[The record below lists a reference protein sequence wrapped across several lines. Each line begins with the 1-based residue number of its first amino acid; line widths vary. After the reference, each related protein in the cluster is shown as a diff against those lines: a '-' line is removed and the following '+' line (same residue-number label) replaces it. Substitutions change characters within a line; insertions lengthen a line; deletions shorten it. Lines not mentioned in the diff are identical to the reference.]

1 MKKIMN
7 TPETFVYDMC
17 HGLAKAHP
25 DLEFVE
31 KFKIVKKKDINDD
44 KVSLISGGGSGHEP
58 AHAGFVGKG
67 MIDCAVCGDV
77 FASPSQVQV
86 YNAIKK
92 CATDK
97 GVLLVIK
104 NYSGDCMNF
113 NNAMADAQEDGINVD
128 AVYVNDDIAVKDSL
142 YTVGR
147 RGVAGTVLVHK
158 CAGAAAEQGKDLAEV
173 KRVANKVIDNVR
185 SFGFAFTSCT
195 VPAAGK
201 PTFDIGDDEMEFG
214 VGIHGEPGRFREKID
229 YSKGTFADDLSKR
242 IVYDLIADLGL
253 KKGEDV
259 VLLINGFGGS
269 PLQELY
275 ILNNSVSK
283 VLEAEGINIHRTI
296 VGNYMTSIDMAGASI
311 TVLRVD
317 DELKALVDYPVS
329 TPALTWGAAMNEQA
343 EAALEAIK
351 AIGKALNI
359 APQVEV
365 KKAKKKVV
373 AEEEDAN
380 AVYEVEGTP
389 AIGETINTA
398 AFIQVVEKMADVIIE
413 NEVPFCEA
421 DKMGDG
427 DFGMSIAKGF
437 KQLKADWATRKKG
450 DVGQFLVSCSE
461 IIKEYCGGASGPIWG
476 SAFKYAGKAVLG
488 KTEVSLTDIAWLF
501 TEANR
506 GVYETGKKSF
516 GKGADIGDK
525 TLVDALKPCA
535 IALTKAAEEG
545 KGLIEGLKLGAIAAH
560 EGAEATKTHVATL
573 GRAGTVGERSI
584 GYPDAGA
591 HGLDVI
597 FNALADY
604 IAAYNKQQA
613 VW

>member
-25 DLEFVE
+25 ELEFVE
-31 KFKIVKKKDINDD
+31 KFKIVKKVEINDD

-67 MIDCAVCGDV
+67 MLDCAVCGDV

-97 GVLLVIK
+97 GVLLIIK

-113 NNAMADAQEDGINVD
+113 NNAMADAQEDGIKVD

-158 CAGAAAEQGKDLAEV
+158 CAGAAAEQGKELEEV
-173 KRVANKVIDNVR
+173 KAVANKVIENVR

-195 VPAAGK
+195 VPAAGH
-201 PTFDIGDDEMEFG
+201 PTFEIGDDEMEFG

-229 YSKGTFADDLSKR
+229 YSKGSFSDDLARR
-242 IVYDLIADLGL
+242 IVTDLEDDLKL
-253 KKGEDV
+253 KKGEEV

-275 ILNNSVSK
+275 ILNNSVNK
-283 VLEAEGINIHRTI
+283 ALEADGVKIHRTI
-296 VGNYMTSIDMAGASI
+296 VGNFMTSIDMAGASI

-317 DELKALVDYPVS
+317 DELKKLVDYPVS
-329 TPALTWGAAMNEQA
+329 TPALTWGAALGAQA
-343 EAALEAIK
+343 EAAVEAMN
-351 AIGKALNI
+351 AIAKALNI
-359 APQVEV
+359 TPGAAAPVA
-365 KKAKKKVV
+365 KKAKKAV

-398 AFIQVVEKMADVIIE
+398 AFVKIVEKMADVIIE

-450 DVGQFLVSCSE
+450 DIGQFLVSCSD

-476 SAFKYAGKAVLG
+476 SAFKYAGKAMLG
-488 KTEVSLTDIAWLF
+488 KKEVNLTDVAFLF

-516 GKGADIGDK
+516 GKGAEIGDK

-535 IALTKAAEEG
+535 MALTKAAEEG
-545 KGLIEGLKLGAIAAH
+545 KKLQEGLDLGAKAAH
-560 EGAEATKTHVATL
+560 DGAEATKTHVATL

-597 FNALADY
+597 FNELAKY
-604 IAAYNKQQA
+604 IKNF
-613 VW
+613 

>member
-7 TPETFVYDMC
+7 TPESFVYDMC
-17 HGLAKAHP
+17 HGLAAAHP
-25 DLEFVE
+25 ELEFVE
-31 KFKIVKKKDINDD
+31 KFKIVKKVDINED

-67 MIDCAVCGDV
+67 MLDAAVCGDV

-97 GVLLVIK
+97 GVLLIIK

-113 NNAMADAQEDGINVD
+113 NNAMSDAQEDGIKVD

-158 CAGAAAEQGKDLAEV
+158 CAGAAAEQGKELEEV

-195 VPAAGK
+195 VPAAGH
-201 PTFDIGDDEMEFG
+201 PTFEIGDDEMEFG

-229 YSKGTFADDLSKR
+229 YSKGTFSDNLSRR
-242 IVYDLIADLGL
+242 IVTDLEEDLGL
-253 KKGEDV
+253 KKGEEV
-259 VLLINGFGGS
+259 VLLINGFGGT

-275 ILNNSVSK
+275 ILNNSVTKALGSDEIK
-283 VLEAEGINIHRTI
+283 IHRTI
-296 VGNYMTSIDMAGASI
+296 VGNFMTSIDMAGASI

-317 DELKALVDYPVS
+317 EELKSLIDYPVS
-329 TPALTWGAAMNEQA
+329 TPALTWGAAMDSQA
-343 EAALEAIK
+343 EAAVEAMN
-351 AIGKALNI
+351 AIRKALGYAP
-359 APQVEV
+359 APQEAP
-365 KKAKKKVV
+365 KKAKKAAK

-380 AVYEVEGTP
+380 AVYEVEGKP
-389 AIGETINTA
+389 EVGEKINTA
-398 AFIQVVEKMADVIIE
+398 AFVQIVEKMADVIIE

-421 DKMGDG
+421 DQMGDG

-437 KQLKADWATRKKG
+437 RQLKADWATRKKG
-450 DVGQFLVSCSE
+450 DIGEFLVSCSE

-476 SAFKYAGKAVLG
+476 SAFKYAGKAMLG
-488 KTEVSLTDIAWLF
+488 KKEVDLKDIAFLF

-516 GKGADIGDK
+516 GKGAEIGDK

-535 IALTKAAEEG
+535 LALTKAAEEG
-545 KGLIEGLKLGAIAAH
+545 KKLQEGLDLGAKAAH
-560 EGAEATKTHVATL
+560 EGAEATKTVVATL

-584 GYPDAGA
+584 GFPDAGA

-597 FNALADY
+597 FNELAKY
-604 IAAYNKQQA
+604 INGMRK
-613 VW
+613 

>member
-7 TPETFVYDMC
+7 TPESFVYDMC
-17 HGLAKAHP
+17 HGLAAAHP
-25 DLEFVE
+25 ELEFVE
-31 KFKIVKKKDINDD
+31 KFKIVKKKDINDE

-67 MIDCAVCGDV
+67 MLDAAVCGDV

-97 GVLLVIK
+97 GVLLIIK

-113 NNAMADAQEDGINVD
+113 NNAMADAQEDGVKVD

-158 CAGAAAEQGKDLAEV
+158 CAGAAAEQGKELEEV
-173 KRVANKVIDNVR
+173 KRIANKVIENVR

-195 VPAAGK
+195 VPAAGH

-229 YSKGTFADDLSKR
+229 YSKGTFSDDLARR
-242 IVYDLIADLGL
+242 IVTDLEEDLGL
-253 KKGEDV
+253 KKGEEI

-275 ILNNSVSK
+275 ILNNSVTK
-283 VLEAEGINIHRTI
+283 ALAADGITIHRTI

-311 TVLRVD
+311 SVLRVD
-317 DELKALVDYPVS
+317 AELKALIDYPVS
-329 TPALTWGAAMNEQA
+329 TPALTWGAAMDEQA

-351 AIGKALNI
+351 AIGKALGY
-359 APQVEV
+359 APQEAQP
-365 KKAKKKVV
+365 KKAKKAAAK
-373 AEEEDAN
+373 EETEDN
-380 AVYEVEGTP
+380 ATYEVVGEP
-389 AIGETINTA
+389 KIGETINTA
-398 AFIQVVEKMADVIIE
+398 AFVKIVEKMADIVIE

-421 DKMGDG
+421 DQMGDG

-437 KQLKADWATRKKG
+437 RQLKADWATRKKG
-450 DVGQFLVSCSE
+450 DIGEFLVSCSE

-476 SAFKYAGKAVLG
+476 SAFKYAGKAMLG
-488 KTEVSLTDIAWLF
+488 KTEVSLKDIAFLF

-535 IALTKAAEEG
+535 IALTKAAEENKKLI
-545 KGLIEGLKLGAIAAH
+545 KGLELGAKAAH
-560 EGAEATKTHVATL
+560 EGAEATKTVVARL

-584 GYPDAGA
+584 GFPDAGA

-597 FNALADY
+597 FNELVAY
-604 IAAYNKQQA
+604 IKAFK
-613 VW
+613 

>member
-17 HGLAKAHP
+17 HGLAAAHP
-25 DLEFVE
+25 ELEFVE
-31 KFKIVKKKDINDD
+31 KYKVVKKKDINDN

-67 MIDCAVCGDV
+67 MLDAAVCGDV

-86 YNAIKK
+86 YNAIKA

-97 GVLLVIK
+97 GVLLIVK

-113 NNAMADAQEDGINVD
+113 NNAMSDAQDDGIKVD

-158 CAGAAAEQGKDLAEV
+158 CAGAAAEQGKSLEEV
-173 KRVANKVIDNVR
+173 KAVANKVIDNVR

-195 VPAAGK
+195 VPAAGH

-229 YSKGTFADDLSKR
+229 YSTGTFCDDLSRR
-242 IVYDLIADLGL
+242 IVTDLEEDLAL
-253 KKGEDV
+253 KSGEEV
-259 VLLINGFGGS
+259 VLLINGFGGT

-275 ILNNSVSK
+275 ILNNSVTK
-283 VLEAEGINIHRTI
+283 ALAKDGVKIHKTI
-296 VGNYMTSIDMAGASI
+296 VGNFMTSIDMAGASI
-311 TVLRVD
+311 SVLRVD
-317 DELKALVDYPVS
+317 SELKALVDYPVN
-329 TPALTWGAAMNEQA
+329 TPALTWGAAMSEQA
-343 EAALEAIK
+343 QAALEAVQ
-351 AIGKALNI
+351 AIGRALGY
-359 APQVEV
+359 AP
-365 KKAKKKVV
+365 V
-373 AEEEDAN
+373 AEEHHAAAKKAAAKETEEV
-380 AVYEVEGTP
+380 AVYEVEGKPEVT
-389 AIGETINTA
+389 ETINTA
-398 AFIQVVEKMADVIIE
+398 AFVQIVDKMADVIIE

-450 DVGQFLVSCSE
+450 DIGQFLVSCSE

-476 SAFKYAGKAVLG
+476 SAFKYAGKSMLG
-488 KTEVSLTDIAWLF
+488 KKEVSLADVALLF

-516 GKGADIGDK
+516 GKGAEIGDK

-535 IALTKAAEEG
+535 MALTKAAEEG
-545 KGLIEGLKLGAIAAH
+545 KSLREGLVLGAKAAH

-597 FNALADY
+597 FNELAAY
-604 IAAYNKQQA
+604 IAKM
-613 VW
+613 

>member
-17 HGLAKAHP
+17 HGIAMAHP

-31 KFKIVKKKDINDD
+31 KFKIVKKKEINDD

-67 MIDCAVCGDV
+67 MLDAAVCGDV

-97 GVLLVIK
+97 GVLLIIK

-113 NNAMADAQEDGINVD
+113 NNAMSDAIDDGIKVD

-158 CAGAAAEQGKDLAEV
+158 CAGAAAEMGKELDEV
-173 KRVANKVIDNVR
+173 KAVANKVIANVR

-195 VPAAGK
+195 VPAAGH

-229 YSKGTFADDLSKR
+229 YSKGTFSDDLATR
-242 IVYDLIADLGL
+242 IVKDLKEDLGL
-253 KKGEDV
+253 KADDEI

-275 ILNNSVSK
+275 ILNYSTTK
-283 VLEAEGINIHRTI
+283 ALEKLGVKIHRTI

-311 TVLRVD
+311 TVLKVD
-317 DELKALVDYPVS
+317 DDLKKYVDYPVT
-329 TPALTWGAAMNEQA
+329 TPALSWGAAMSEQA
-343 EAALEAIK
+343 EAAVEAMN
-351 AIGKALNI
+351 AIAKALGVTNVA
-359 APQVEV
+359 APAA
-365 KKAKKKVV
+365 KKAKKAA
-373 AEEEDAN
+373 AEEADVN

-389 AIGETINTA
+389 AIKETINTA
-398 AFIQVVEKMADVIIE
+398 AFVKIVDKMADVIIE

-450 DVGQFLVSCSE
+450 DIGEFLVSCSE

-476 SAFKYAGKAVLG
+476 SAFKYAGKAMIG
-488 KTEVSLTDIAWLF
+488 KKEINLTDLAFLF

-516 GKGADIGDK
+516 GKGAEIGDK

-535 IALTKAAEEG
+535 MALTKAAEEG
-545 KGLIEGLKLGAIAAH
+545 KKLQEGIDLGAKAAH
-560 EGAEATKTHVATL
+560 DGAEATKTHVATL

-597 FNALADY
+597 FNELAKY
-604 IAAYNKQQA
+604 IKNFKA
-613 VW
+613 

>member
-1 MKKIMN
+1 MN

-17 HGLAKAHP
+17 HGLAAAHP
-25 DLEFVE
+25 ELEFVE
-31 KFKIVKKKDINDD
+31 KYKVVKKKDINDN

-67 MIDCAVCGDV
+67 MLDAAVCGDV

-86 YNAIKK
+86 YNAIKA

-97 GVLLVIK
+97 GVLLIVK

-113 NNAMADAQEDGINVD
+113 NNAMSDAQDDGIKVD

-158 CAGAAAEQGKDLAEV
+158 CAGAAAEQGKSLEEV
-173 KRVANKVIDNVR
+173 KAVANKVIDNVR

-195 VPAAGK
+195 VPATGH

-229 YSKGTFADDLSKR
+229 YSTGTFCDDLSRR
-242 IVYDLIADLGL
+242 IVTDLEEDLAL
-253 KKGEDV
+253 KSGEEV
-259 VLLINGFGGS
+259 VLLINGFGGT

-275 ILNNSVSK
+275 ILNNSVTK
-283 VLEAEGINIHRTI
+283 ALAKDGVKIHKTI
-296 VGNYMTSIDMAGASI
+296 VGNFMTSIDMAGASI
-311 TVLRVD
+311 SVLRVD
-317 DELKALVDYPVS
+317 SELKALVDYPVN
-329 TPALTWGAAMNEQA
+329 TPALTWGAAMSEQA
-343 EAALEAIK
+343 QAALEAVQ
-351 AIGKALNI
+351 AIGRALGY
-359 APQVEV
+359 APVAEEHHA
-365 KKAKKKVV
+365 AKKK
-373 AEEEDAN
+373 AAAKETEEV
-380 AVYEVEGTP
+380 AVYEVEGKPEVT
-389 AIGETINTA
+389 ETINTA
-398 AFIQVVEKMADVIIE
+398 AFVQIVDKMADVIIE

-450 DVGQFLVSCSE
+450 DIGQFLVSCSE

-476 SAFKYAGKAVLG
+476 SAFKYAGKSMLG
-488 KTEVSLTDIAWLF
+488 KKEVSLADVALLF

-516 GKGADIGDK
+516 GKGAEIGDK

-535 IALTKAAEEG
+535 MALTKAAEEG
-545 KGLIEGLKLGAIAAH
+545 KSLREGLALGAKAAH

-597 FNALADY
+597 FNELAAY
-604 IAAYNKQQA
+604 IAKM
-613 VW
+613 

>member
-1 MKKIMN
+1 MN

-17 HGLAKAHP
+17 HGLALAHP
-25 DLEFVE
+25 ELEFVE
-31 KFKIVKKKDINDD
+31 KFKIVKKKDINED

-67 MIDCAVCGDV
+67 MLDCAVCGDV

-86 YNAIKK
+86 YNSIKK

-97 GVLLVIK
+97 GVLLIIK

-113 NNAMADAQEDGINVD
+113 NNAMADAQDDGIKVD

-158 CAGAAAEQGKDLAEV
+158 CAGAAAEQGKELDEV
-173 KRVANKVIDNVR
+173 KAVANKVIENVR

-195 VPAAGK
+195 VPAAGH
-201 PTFDIGDDEMEFG
+201 PTFEIGDDEMEFG

-229 YSKGTFADDLSKR
+229 YSKGTFCDDLSRR
-242 IVYDLIADLGL
+242 IVTDLEQDLNM
-253 KKGEDV
+253 KAGEEV

-275 ILNNSVSK
+275 ILNNSVTK
-283 VLEAEGINIHRTI
+283 ALAADGIKIHRTI
-296 VGNYMTSIDMAGASI
+296 VGNFMTSIDMAGASI
-311 TVLRVD
+311 SILRVD
-317 DELKALVDYPVS
+317 SELKALIDYPVS
-329 TPALTWGAAMNEQA
+329 TPALTWGAAMSEQA

-359 APQVEV
+359 APQAPV
-365 KKAKKKVV
+365 KAAKKKAAAQEE
-373 AEEEDAN
+373 AEEN
-380 AVYEVEGTP
+380 AVYEVEGKP
-389 AIGETINTA
+389 EVGETINTA
-398 AFIQVVEKMADVIIE
+398 AFVQIVEKMADVIIE

-421 DKMGDG
+421 DQMGDG

-450 DVGQFLVSCSE
+450 DIGQFLISCSE

-476 SAFKYAGKAVLG
+476 SAFKYAGKAMVG
-488 KTEVSLTDIAWLF
+488 KTVVDLKDIALLF

-535 IALTKAAEEG
+535 IALTKAAEDG
-545 KGLIEGLKLGAIAAH
+545 KKLQEGLNLGAKAAH

-584 GYPDAGA
+584 GFPDAGA

-597 FNALADY
+597 FNELAAY
-604 IAAYNKQQA
+604 IAKM
-613 VW
+613 

>member
-1 MKKIMN
+1 MN

-17 HGLAKAHP
+17 HGLAAAHP
-25 DLEFVE
+25 ELEFVE
-31 KFKIVKKKDINDD
+31 KYKVVKKKDINDN

-67 MIDCAVCGDV
+67 MLDAAVCGDV

-86 YNAIKK
+86 YNAIKA

-97 GVLLVIK
+97 GVLLIVK

-113 NNAMADAQEDGINVD
+113 NNAMSDAQDDGIKVD

-158 CAGAAAEQGKDLAEV
+158 CAGAAAEQGKSLEEV
-173 KRVANKVIDNVR
+173 KAVANKVIDNVR

-195 VPAAGK
+195 VPAAGH

-229 YSKGTFADDLSKR
+229 YSTGTFCDDLSRR
-242 IVYDLIADLGL
+242 IVTDLEEDLAL
-253 KKGEDV
+253 KSGEEV
-259 VLLINGFGGS
+259 VLLINGFGGT

-275 ILNNSVSK
+275 ILNNSVTK
-283 VLEAEGINIHRTI
+283 ALAKDGVKIHKTI
-296 VGNYMTSIDMAGASI
+296 VGNFMTSIDMAGASI
-311 TVLRVD
+311 SVLRVD
-317 DELKALVDYPVS
+317 SELKALVDYPVN
-329 TPALTWGAAMNEQA
+329 TPALTWGAAMSEQA
-343 EAALEAIK
+343 QAALEAVQ
-351 AIGKALNI
+351 AIGRALGY
-359 APQVEV
+359 AP
-365 KKAKKKVV
+365 V
-373 AEEEDAN
+373 AEEHHAAAKKAAAKETEEV
-380 AVYEVEGTP
+380 AVYEVEGKPEVT
-389 AIGETINTA
+389 ETINTA
-398 AFIQVVEKMADVIIE
+398 AFVQIVDKMADVIIA

-450 DVGQFLVSCSE
+450 DIGQFLVSCSE

-476 SAFKYAGKAVLG
+476 SAFKYAGKSMLG
-488 KTEVSLTDIAWLF
+488 KKEVSLADVALLF

-516 GKGADIGDK
+516 GKGAEIGDK

-535 IALTKAAEEG
+535 MALTKAAEEG
-545 KGLIEGLKLGAIAAH
+545 KSLREGLALGAKAAH

-597 FNALADY
+597 FNELAAY
-604 IAAYNKQQA
+604 IAKM
-613 VW
+613 

>member
-25 DLEFVE
+25 ELEFVE
-31 KFKIVKKKDINDD
+31 KFKIVKKVEINDE

-67 MIDCAVCGDV
+67 MLDCAVCGDV

-97 GVLLVIK
+97 GVLLIIK

-113 NNAMADAQEDGINVD
+113 NNAMADAQDDGIKVD

-158 CAGAAAEQGKDLAEV
+158 CAGAAAEQGKELEEV
-173 KRVANKVIDNVR
+173 KAVANKVIENVR

-195 VPAAGK
+195 VPAAGH
-201 PTFDIGDDEMEFG
+201 PTFEIGDDEMEFG

-229 YSKGTFADDLSKR
+229 YSKGSFSDDLARR
-242 IVYDLIADLGL
+242 ILTDLEEDLKL
-253 KKGEDV
+253 KKDEEV

-275 ILNNSVSK
+275 ILNNSVNK
-283 VLEAEGINIHRTI
+283 ALEADGIKIHRTI
-296 VGNYMTSIDMAGASI
+296 VGNFMTSIDMAGASI

-317 DELKALVDYPVS
+317 EELKKLVDYPVN
-329 TPALTWGAAMNEQA
+329 TPALTWGGAMNEQA
-343 EAALEAIK
+343 AAAVEAMQAI
-351 AIGKALNI
+351 AKALNI
-359 APQVEV
+359 TPTAAAPA
-365 KKAKKKVV
+365 KKAAKKAV
-373 AEEEDAN
+373 EEEDAN

-398 AFIQVVEKMADVIIE
+398 AFVKIVEKMADVIIE

-450 DVGQFLVSCSE
+450 DIGQFLVSCSE

-476 SAFKYAGKAVLG
+476 SAFKYAGKAMLG
-488 KTEVSLTDIAWLF
+488 KKEVNLTDVAFLF

-545 KGLIEGLKLGAIAAH
+545 KKLQEGLDLGAKAAH
-560 EGAEATKTHVATL
+560 EGAEATKSHVATL

-597 FNALADY
+597 FNELAKY
-604 IAAYNKQQA
+604 IKNFK
-613 VW
+613 

>member
-17 HGLAKAHP
+17 HGLAAAHP
-25 DLEFVE
+25 ELEFVE
-31 KFKIVKKKDINDD
+31 KYKVVKKKDINDN

-67 MIDCAVCGDV
+67 MLDAAVCGDV

-86 YNAIKK
+86 YNAIKA

-97 GVLLVIK
+97 GVLLIVK

-113 NNAMADAQEDGINVD
+113 NNAMSDAQDDGIKVD

-158 CAGAAAEQGKDLAEV
+158 CAGAAAEQGKSLEEV
-173 KRVANKVIDNVR
+173 KAVANKVIDNVR

-195 VPAAGK
+195 VPAAGH

-229 YSKGTFADDLSKR
+229 YSTGTFCDDLSRR
-242 IVYDLIADLGL
+242 IVTDLEEDLAL
-253 KKGEDV
+253 KSGEEV
-259 VLLINGFGGS
+259 VLLINGFGGT

-275 ILNNSVSK
+275 ILNNSVTK
-283 VLEAEGINIHRTI
+283 ALAKDGVKIHKTI
-296 VGNYMTSIDMAGASI
+296 VGNFMTSIDMAGASI
-311 TVLRVD
+311 SVLRVD
-317 DELKALVDYPVS
+317 SELKALVDYPVN
-329 TPALTWGAAMNEQA
+329 TPALTWGAAMSEQA
-343 EAALEAIK
+343 QAALEAVQ
-351 AIGKALNI
+351 AIGRALGY
-359 APQVEV
+359 APVVEEHHA
-365 KKAKKKVV
+365 AKKK
-373 AEEEDAN
+373 AAAKETEEV
-380 AVYEVEGTP
+380 AVYEVEGKPEVT
-389 AIGETINTA
+389 ETINTA
-398 AFIQVVEKMADVIIE
+398 AFVQIVDKMADVIIE

-450 DVGQFLVSCSE
+450 DIGQFLVSCSE

-476 SAFKYAGKAVLG
+476 SAFKYAGKSMLG
-488 KTEVSLTDIAWLF
+488 KKEVSLADVALLF

-516 GKGADIGDK
+516 GKGAEIGDK

-535 IALTKAAEEG
+535 MALTKAAEEG
-545 KGLIEGLKLGAIAAH
+545 KSLREGLALGAKAAH

-597 FNALADY
+597 FNELAAY
-604 IAAYNKQQA
+604 IAKM
-613 VW
+613 

>member
-17 HGLAKAHP
+17 HGLALAHP
-25 DLEFVE
+25 ELEFVE
-31 KFKIVKKKDINDD
+31 KCKIVKKKDINDD

-67 MIDCAVCGDV
+67 MLDCAVCGDV

-86 YNAIKK
+86 YNSIKQ

-97 GVLLVIK
+97 GVLLIIK

-113 NNAMADAQEDGINVD
+113 NNAMADAQDDGIKVD

-158 CAGAAAEQGKDLAEV
+158 CAGAAAEQGKELDEV
-173 KRVANKVIDNVR
+173 KAVANKVIENVR

-195 VPAAGK
+195 VPAAGH
-201 PTFDIGDDEMEFG
+201 PTFEIGDDEMEFG

-229 YSKGTFADDLSKR
+229 YSKGTFCDDLSRR
-242 IVYDLIADLGL
+242 IVTDLEEDL
-253 KKGEDV
+253 KMKAGEEV

-275 ILNNSVSK
+275 ILNNSVTK
-283 VLEAEGINIHRTI
+283 ALAADGIKIHRTI
-296 VGNYMTSIDMAGASI
+296 VGNFMTSIDMAGASI
-311 TVLRVD
+311 SILRVD
-317 DELKALVDYPVS
+317 SELKALIDYPVS
-329 TPALTWGAAMNEQA
+329 TPALTWGAAMSEQA

-359 APQVEV
+359 APQEPAKV
-365 KKAKKKVV
+365 AKKKAAVQ
-373 AEEEDAN
+373 AEEDEN
-380 AVYEVEGTP
+380 AVYEVEGKP
-389 AIGETINTA
+389 EVGETINTA
-398 AFIQVVEKMADVIIE
+398 AFVQIVEKMADVIIE

-421 DKMGDG
+421 DQMGDG

-450 DVGQFLVSCSE
+450 DIGQFLVSCSE

-476 SAFKYAGKAVLG
+476 SAFKYAGKAMLG
-488 KTEVSLTDIAWLF
+488 KTAIDLKDIAFLF

-535 IALTKAAEEG
+535 IALTKAAEDG
-545 KGLIEGLKLGAIAAH
+545 KKLQEGLDLGAKAAH

-584 GYPDAGA
+584 GFPDAGA

-597 FNALADY
+597 FNELAAY
-604 IAAYNKQQA
+604 IAKM
-613 VW
+613 

>member
-17 HGLAKAHP
+17 HGLAAAHP
-25 DLEFVE
+25 ELEFVE
-31 KFKIVKKKDINDD
+31 KYKVVKKKDINDN

-67 MIDCAVCGDV
+67 MLDAAVCGDV

-86 YNAIKK
+86 YNAIKA

-97 GVLLVIK
+97 GVLLIVK

-113 NNAMADAQEDGINVD
+113 NNAMSDAQDDGIKVD

-158 CAGAAAEQGKDLAEV
+158 CAGAAAEQGKSLEEV
-173 KRVANKVIDNVR
+173 KAVANKVIDNVR

-195 VPAAGK
+195 VPAAGH

-229 YSKGTFADDLSKR
+229 YSTGTFCDDLSRR
-242 IVYDLIADLGL
+242 IVTDLEEDLAL
-253 KKGEDV
+253 KSGEEV
-259 VLLINGFGGS
+259 VLLINGFGGT

-275 ILNNSVSK
+275 ILNNSVTK
-283 VLEAEGINIHRTI
+283 ALAKDGVKIHKTI
-296 VGNYMTSIDMAGASI
+296 VGNFMTSIDMAGASI
-311 TVLRVD
+311 SVLRVD
-317 DELKALVDYPVS
+317 SELKALVDYPVN
-329 TPALTWGAAMNEQA
+329 TPALTWGAAMSEQA
-343 EAALEAIK
+343 QAALEAVQ
-351 AIGKALNI
+351 AIGRALGY
-359 APQVEV
+359 AP
-365 KKAKKKVV
+365 V
-373 AEEEDAN
+373 AEEHHATKKKAAAKETEEV
-380 AVYEVEGTP
+380 AVYEVEGKPEVT
-389 AIGETINTA
+389 ETINTA
-398 AFIQVVEKMADVIIE
+398 AFVQIVDKMADVIIE

-450 DVGQFLVSCSE
+450 DIGQFLVSCSE

-476 SAFKYAGKAVLG
+476 SAFKYAGKSMLG
-488 KTEVSLTDIAWLF
+488 KKEVSLADVALLF

-516 GKGADIGDK
+516 GKGAEIGDK

-535 IALTKAAEEG
+535 MALTKAAEEG
-545 KGLIEGLKLGAIAAH
+545 KSLREGLALGAKAAH

-597 FNALADY
+597 FNELAAY
-604 IAAYNKQQA
+604 IAKM
-613 VW
+613 

>member
-1 MKKIMN
+1 MN

-17 HGLAKAHP
+17 HGLAAAHP
-25 DLEFVE
+25 ELEFVE
-31 KFKIVKKKDINDD
+31 KFKIVKKKDIDEN

-67 MIDCAVCGDV
+67 MLDAAVCGDV

-86 YNAIKK
+86 YNSIKK

-97 GVLLVIK
+97 GVLLIIK

-113 NNAMADAQEDGINVD
+113 NNAMADAQDDGIKVD

-158 CAGAAAEQGKDLAEV
+158 CAGAAAQQGKELEEV
-173 KRVANKVIDNVR
+173 KAVANKVIDNVR

-195 VPAAGK
+195 VPAAGH
-201 PTFDIGDDEMEFG
+201 PTFEIGDDEMEFG

-229 YSKGTFADDLSKR
+229 YSTGTFCDDLSRR
-242 IVYDLIADLGL
+242 ILTDLEEDLKL

-259 VLLINGFGGS
+259 VLLINGFGGT

-275 ILNNSVSK
+275 ILNNSVTKALNSD
-283 VLEAEGINIHRTI
+283 GINIHRTI
-296 VGNYMTSIDMAGASI
+296 VGNFMTSIDMAGASI
-311 TVLRVD
+311 SVLRVD
-317 DELKALVDYPVS
+317 SELKALIDYPVS
-329 TPALTWGAAMNEQA
+329 TPALTWGAAMSEQA
-343 EAALEAIK
+343 EAALEAVK
-351 AIGKALNI
+351 AIGKALGY
-359 APQVEV
+359 APAQTEE
-365 KKAKKKVV
+365 KKASKKAV
-373 AEEEDAN
+373 AQADDDEN

-389 AIGETINTA
+389 VVGETINTA
-398 AFIQVVEKMADVIIE
+398 AFVQIVDKMADVIIE

-450 DVGQFLVSCSE
+450 DIGQFLVSCSE
-461 IIKEYCGGASGPIWG
+461 VIKEYCGGASGPIWG
-476 SAFKYAGKAVLG
+476 SAFKYAGKAMLG
-488 KTEVSLTDIAWLF
+488 KKEIGLKDVALLF

-516 GKGADIGDK
+516 GKGAEIGDK

-535 IALTKAAEEG
+535 MALTKAAEEG
-545 KGLIEGLKLGAIAAH
+545 KKLQEGLDLGAKAAH

-597 FNALADY
+597 FNELAAY
-604 IAAYNKQQA
+604 IAKM
-613 VW
+613 

>member
-17 HGLAKAHP
+17 HGLAAAHP
-25 DLEFVE
+25 ELEFVE
-31 KFKIVKKKDINDD
+31 KYKVVKKKDINDN

-67 MIDCAVCGDV
+67 MLDAAVCGDV

-86 YNAIKK
+86 YNAIKA

-97 GVLLVIK
+97 GVLLIVK

-113 NNAMADAQEDGINVD
+113 NNAMSDAQDDGIKVD

-158 CAGAAAEQGKDLAEV
+158 CAGAAAEQGKSLEEV
-173 KRVANKVIDNVR
+173 KAVANKVIGNVR

-195 VPAAGK
+195 VPAAGH

-229 YSKGTFADDLSKR
+229 YSTGTFCDDLSRR
-242 IVYDLIADLGL
+242 IVTDLEEDLAL
-253 KKGEDV
+253 KSGEEV
-259 VLLINGFGGS
+259 VLLINGFGGT

-275 ILNNSVSK
+275 ILNNSVTK
-283 VLEAEGINIHRTI
+283 ALAKDGVKIHKTI
-296 VGNYMTSIDMAGASI
+296 VGNFMTSIDMAGASI
-311 TVLRVD
+311 SVLRVD
-317 DELKALVDYPVS
+317 SELKALVDYPVN
-329 TPALTWGAAMNEQA
+329 TPALTWGAAMSEQA
-343 EAALEAIK
+343 QAALEAVQ
-351 AIGKALNI
+351 AIGRALGY
-359 APQVEV
+359 APVAEEHHA
-365 KKAKKKVV
+365 AKKK
-373 AEEEDAN
+373 AAAKETEEV
-380 AVYEVEGTP
+380 AVYEVEGKPEVT
-389 AIGETINTA
+389 ETINTA
-398 AFIQVVEKMADVIIE
+398 AFVQIVDKMADVIIE

-450 DVGQFLVSCSE
+450 DIGQFLVSCSE

-476 SAFKYAGKAVLG
+476 SAFKYAGKSMLG
-488 KTEVSLTDIAWLF
+488 KKEVSLADVALLF

-516 GKGADIGDK
+516 GKGAEIGDK

-535 IALTKAAEEG
+535 MALTKAAEEG
-545 KGLIEGLKLGAIAAH
+545 KSLREGLALGAKAAH

-597 FNALADY
+597 FNELAVY
-604 IAAYNKQQA
+604 IAKM
-613 VW
+613 

>member
-17 HGLAKAHP
+17 HGLAAAHP

-31 KFKIVKKKDINDD
+31 KFKIVKKVEINED

-67 MIDCAVCGDV
+67 MLDAAVCGDV

-86 YNAIKK
+86 YNSIKK

-97 GVLLVIK
+97 GVLLIIK

-113 NNAMADAQEDGINVD
+113 NNAMADAQDDGIKVD

-158 CAGAAAEQGKDLAEV
+158 CAGAAAEQGKELEEV
-173 KRVANKVIDNVR
+173 KAVANKVIANVR

-195 VPAAGK
+195 VPAAGH
-201 PTFDIGDDEMEFG
+201 PTFEIGDDEMEFG

-229 YSKGTFADDLSKR
+229 YSKGTFADDLSRR
-242 IVYDLIADLGL
+242 IVTDLEGDLGL
-253 KKGEDV
+253 KKGEEV
-259 VLLINGFGGS
+259 VLLINGFGGT

-275 ILNNSVSK
+275 ILNNSVTK
-283 VLEAEGINIHRTI
+283 ALNADEIKIHRTI
-296 VGNYMTSIDMAGASI
+296 VGNFMTSIDMAGASI

-317 DELKALVDYPVS
+317 AELKALIDYPVN
-329 TPALTWGAAMNEQA
+329 TPALTWGAAMDSQA
-343 EAALEAIK
+343 EAAVEAMK
-351 AIGKALNI
+351 AIQKALGVVPATE
-359 APQVEV
+359 AP
-365 KKAKKKVV
+365 KAKAKKAAQ

-380 AVYEVEGTP
+380 AVYDVVGDPKVTEIINLP
-389 AIGETINTA
+389 AFVKI
-398 AFIQVVEKMADVIIE
+398 VEKMADVIIE

-421 DKMGDG
+421 DQMGDG

-450 DVGQFLVSCSE
+450 DIGQFLVSCSE

-476 SAFKYAGKAVLG
+476 SAFKYAGKAMLG
-488 KTEVSLTDIAWLF
+488 KSEVDLKDVAFLF
-501 TEANR
+501 MEANR

-535 IALTKAAEEG
+535 LALTKAAEDG
-545 KGLIEGLKLGAIAAH
+545 KKLQEGLDLGAKAAH
-560 EGAEATKTHVATL
+560 EGAEATKTVVARL

-584 GYPDAGA
+584 GFPDAGA

-597 FNALADY
+597 FNEL
-604 IAAYNKQQA
+604 AAYIKTL
-613 VW
+613 

>member
-1 MKKIMN
+1 MN

-17 HGLAKAHP
+17 HGLAAAHP
-25 DLEFVE
+25 ELEFVE
-31 KFKIVKKKDINDD
+31 KYKVVKKKDINDN

-67 MIDCAVCGDV
+67 MLDAAVCGDV

-86 YNAIKK
+86 YNAIKA

-97 GVLLVIK
+97 GVLLIVK

-113 NNAMADAQEDGINVD
+113 NNAMSDAQDDGIKVD

-158 CAGAAAEQGKDLAEV
+158 CAGAAAEQGKSLEEV
-173 KRVANKVIDNVR
+173 KAVANKVIDNVR

-195 VPAAGK
+195 VPAAGH

-229 YSKGTFADDLSKR
+229 YSTGTFCDDLSRR
-242 IVYDLIADLGL
+242 IVTDLEEDLAL
-253 KKGEDV
+253 KSGEEV
-259 VLLINGFGGS
+259 VLLINGFGGT

-275 ILNNSVSK
+275 ILNNSVTK
-283 VLEAEGINIHRTI
+283 ALAKDGVKIHKTI
-296 VGNYMTSIDMAGASI
+296 VGNFMTSIDMAGASI
-311 TVLRVD
+311 SVLRVD
-317 DELKALVDYPVS
+317 SELKALVDYPVN
-329 TPALTWGAAMNEQA
+329 TPALTWGAAMSEQA
-343 EAALEAIK
+343 QAALEAVQ
-351 AIGKALNI
+351 AIGRALGY
-359 APQVEV
+359 AP
-365 KKAKKKVV
+365 V
-373 AEEEDAN
+373 AEEHHATAKKAAAKETEEV
-380 AVYEVEGTP
+380 AVYEVEGKPEVT
-389 AIGETINTA
+389 ETINTA
-398 AFIQVVEKMADVIIE
+398 AFVQIVDKMADVIIE

-450 DVGQFLVSCSE
+450 DIGQFLVSCSE

-476 SAFKYAGKAVLG
+476 SAFKYAGKSMLG
-488 KTEVSLTDIAWLF
+488 KKEVSLADVALLF

-516 GKGADIGDK
+516 GKGAEIGDK

-535 IALTKAAEEG
+535 MALTKAAEEG
-545 KGLIEGLKLGAIAAH
+545 KSLREGLALGAKAAH

-597 FNALADY
+597 FNELAAY
-604 IAAYNKQQA
+604 IAKM
-613 VW
+613 

>member
-17 HGLAKAHP
+17 HGLALAHP
-25 DLEFVE
+25 ELEFVE
-31 KFKIVKKKDINDD
+31 KFKIVKKKDIDEN

-113 NNAMADAQEDGINVD
+113 NNAMADAQDDGIKVD

-158 CAGAAAEQGKDLAEV
+158 CAGAAAEQGKELDEV

-195 VPAAGK
+195 VPAAGH
-201 PTFDIGDDEMEFG
+201 PTFEIGDDEMEFG
-214 VGIHGEPGRFREKID
+214 VGIHGEPGRYREKID
-229 YSKGTFADDLSKR
+229 YSKGTFADDLARR
-242 IVYDLIADLGL
+242 ILTDLEEDLGL
-253 KKGEDV
+253 KAGEDV
-259 VLLINGFGGS
+259 VLLINGFGGT

-275 ILNNSVSK
+275 LLNNSVTK
-283 VLEAEGINIHRTI
+283 AITADGINVHRTI
-296 VGNYMTSIDMAGASI
+296 VGNFMTSIDMAGASI
-311 TVLRVD
+311 SVLRVD
-317 DELKALVDYPVS
+317 SELKALVDYPVS
-329 TPALTWGAAMNEQA
+329 TPALTWGAAMSEQA

-351 AIGKALNI
+351 AIGKALGYTP
-359 APQVEV
+359 AEPA
-365 KKAKKKVV
+365 KKASKKAV
-373 AEEEDAN
+373 AEAEDDN
-380 AVYEVEGTP
+380 ATYEVEGTP
-389 AIGETINTA
+389 VVTETINTA
-398 AFIQVVEKMADVIIE
+398 AFVQIVDKMADVIIE

-421 DKMGDG
+421 DQMGDG

-450 DVGQFLVSCSE
+450 DVGEFLVSCSE

-476 SAFKYAGKAVLG
+476 SAFKYAGKAMLG
-488 KTEVSLTDIAWLF
+488 KKEINLTDLAFLF
-501 TEANR
+501 MEANR

-535 IALTKAAEEG
+535 LALTKAAEEG
-545 KGLIEGLKLGAIAAH
+545 KALREGIDLGAKAAH

-584 GYPDAGA
+584 GFPDAGA

-597 FNALADY
+597 FNEL
-604 IAAYNKQQA
+604 AAYIKTL
-613 VW
+613 

>member
-17 HGLAKAHP
+17 HGLALAHP
-25 DLEFVE
+25 ELEFVE
-31 KFKIVKKKDINDD
+31 KFKIVKKKDIDD
-44 KVSLISGGGSGHEP
+44 NKVSLISGGGSGHEP

-113 NNAMADAQEDGINVD
+113 NNAMADAQDDGIKVD

-158 CAGAAAEQGKDLAEV
+158 CAGAAAEQGKELDEV

-195 VPAAGK
+195 VPAAGH
-201 PTFDIGDDEMEFG
+201 PTFEIGDDEMEFG
-214 VGIHGEPGRFREKID
+214 VGIHGEPGRYREKID
-229 YSKGTFADDLSKR
+229 YSTGTFADDLARR
-242 IVYDLIADLGL
+242 ILTDLEEDLGL
-253 KKGEDV
+253 KAGEDV
-259 VLLINGFGGS
+259 VLLINGFGGT

-275 ILNNSVSK
+275 LLNNSVTK
-283 VLEAEGINIHRTI
+283 AITADGINVHRTI
-296 VGNYMTSIDMAGASI
+296 VGNFMTSIDMAGASI
-311 TVLRVD
+311 SVLRVD
-317 DELKALVDYPVS
+317 SELKALVDYPVS
-329 TPALTWGAAMNEQA
+329 TPALTWGAAMSEQA

-351 AIGKALNI
+351 AIGKALGYTP
-359 APQVEV
+359 AEPA
-365 KKAKKKVV
+365 KKASKKAV
-373 AEEEDAN
+373 AEAEDDN
-380 AVYEVEGTP
+380 ATYEVEGTP
-389 AIGETINTA
+389 VVTETINTA
-398 AFIQVVEKMADVIIE
+398 AFVQIVDKMADVIIE

-421 DKMGDG
+421 DQMGDG

-450 DVGQFLVSCSE
+450 DVGEFLVSCSE

-476 SAFKYAGKAVLG
+476 SAFKYAGKAMLG
-488 KTEVSLTDIAWLF
+488 KKEINLTDLAFLF
-501 TEANR
+501 MEANR

-535 IALTKAAEEG
+535 LALTKAAEEG
-545 KGLIEGLKLGAIAAH
+545 KALREGIDLGAKAAH

-584 GYPDAGA
+584 GFPDAGA

-597 FNALADY
+597 FNEL
-604 IAAYNKQQA
+604 AAYIKTL
-613 VW
+613 

>member
-31 KFKIVKKKDINDD
+31 KFKIVKKVEINDE

-67 MIDCAVCGDV
+67 MLDCAVCGDV

-86 YNAIKK
+86 YNSIKQ
-92 CATDK
+92 CATEK
-97 GVLLVIK
+97 GVLLIIK

-113 NNAMADAQEDGINVD
+113 NNAMSDAQEDGIKVD

-158 CAGAAAEQGKDLAEV
+158 CAGAAAEQGKELEEV
-173 KRVANKVIDNVR
+173 KRVANKVIENVR

-195 VPAAGK
+195 VPAAGH
-201 PTFDIGDDEMEFG
+201 PTFEIGDDEMEFG
-214 VGIHGEPGRFREKID
+214 VGIHGEPGRYREKID
-229 YSKGTFADDLSKR
+229 YSKGNFADNLSER
-242 IVYDLIADLGL
+242 IVKDLEEDLAL

-283 VLEAEGINIHRTI
+283 VLEADGINVHRTI
-296 VGNYMTSIDMAGASI
+296 IGNYMTSIDMAGASI

-317 DELKALVDYPVS
+317 DELKALVDYPVA
-329 TPALTWGAAMNEQA
+329 TPALTWGAAMGEQA

-351 AIGKALNI
+351 AIGKALGYT
-359 APQVEV
+359 PQEATA
-365 KKAKKKVV
+365 KKAKKKT
-373 AEEEDAN
+373 ATAQEDDAN
-380 AVYEVEGTP
+380 AVYEVVGE
-389 AIGETINTA
+389 AKVGETINTA
-398 AFIQVVEKMADVIIE
+398 AFVQIVEKMADVIIE

-421 DKMGDG
+421 DQMGDG

-450 DVGQFLVSCSE
+450 DIGQFLVSCSE

-476 SAFKYAGKAVLG
+476 SAFKYAGKAMLG
-488 KTEVSLTDIAWLF
+488 KTEVNLADIALLF
-501 TEANR
+501 MEANR

-535 IALTKAAEEG
+535 LALTKAAEEG
-545 KGLIEGLKLGAIAAH
+545 KKLQEGLDLGAKAAH

-584 GYPDAGA
+584 GFPDAGA

-597 FNALADY
+597 FNELAAY
-604 IAAYNKQQA
+604 IAKM
-613 VW
+613 

>member
-17 HGLAKAHP
+17 HGLAAAHP
-25 DLEFVE
+25 ELEFVE
-31 KFKIVKKKDINDD
+31 KYKVVKKKDINDN

-67 MIDCAVCGDV
+67 MLDAAVCGDV

-86 YNAIKK
+86 YNAIKA

-97 GVLLVIK
+97 GVLLIVK

-113 NNAMADAQEDGINVD
+113 NNAMSDAQEDGIKVD

-158 CAGAAAEQGKDLAEV
+158 CAGAAAEQGKSLEEV
-173 KRVANKVIDNVR
+173 KAVANKVIDNVR

-195 VPAAGK
+195 VPAAGH

-229 YSKGTFADDLSKR
+229 YSTGTFCDDLSRR
-242 IVYDLIADLGL
+242 IVTDLEEDLAL
-253 KKGEDV
+253 KSGEEV
-259 VLLINGFGGS
+259 VLLINGFGGT

-275 ILNNSVSK
+275 ILNNSVTK
-283 VLEAEGINIHRTI
+283 ALAKDGVKIHKTI
-296 VGNYMTSIDMAGASI
+296 VGNFMTSIDMAGASI
-311 TVLRVD
+311 SVLRVD
-317 DELKALVDYPVS
+317 SELKALVDYPVN
-329 TPALTWGAAMNEQA
+329 TPALTWGAAMSEQA
-343 EAALEAIK
+343 QAALEAVQ
-351 AIGKALNI
+351 AIGRALGY
-359 APQVEV
+359 APVAEEHHA
-365 KKAKKKVV
+365 AKKK
-373 AEEEDAN
+373 AAAKETEEV
-380 AVYEVEGTP
+380 AVYEVEGKPEVT
-389 AIGETINTA
+389 ETINTA
-398 AFIQVVEKMADVIIE
+398 AFVQIVDKMADVIIE

-450 DVGQFLVSCSE
+450 DIGQFLVSCSE

-476 SAFKYAGKAVLG
+476 SAFKYAGKSMLG
-488 KTEVSLTDIAWLF
+488 KKEVSLADVALLF

-516 GKGADIGDK
+516 GKGAEIGDK

-535 IALTKAAEEG
+535 MALTKAAEEG
-545 KGLIEGLKLGAIAAH
+545 KSLREGLALGAKAAH

-597 FNALADY
+597 FNELAAY
-604 IAAYNKQQA
+604 IAKM
-613 VW
+613 

>member
-7 TPETFVYDMC
+7 TPESFVYDMC
-17 HGLAKAHP
+17 HGLAAAHP
-25 DLEFVE
+25 ELEFVE
-31 KFKIVKKKDINDD
+31 KFKIVKKVDINED

-67 MIDCAVCGDV
+67 MLDAAVCGDV

-97 GVLLVIK
+97 GVLLIIK

-113 NNAMADAQEDGINVD
+113 NNAMSDAQEDGIKVD

-158 CAGAAAEQGKDLAEV
+158 CAGAAAEQGKELEEV

-195 VPAAGK
+195 VPAAGH
-201 PTFDIGDDEMEFG
+201 PTFEIGDDEMEFG

-229 YSKGTFADDLSKR
+229 YSKGTFSDDLSRR
-242 IVYDLIADLGL
+242 IVTDLEEDLKL
-253 KKGEDV
+253 KKGEEV
-259 VLLINGFGGS
+259 VLLINGFGGT

-275 ILNNSVSK
+275 ILNNSVTK
-283 VLEAEGINIHRTI
+283 ALGADGIKIHRTI
-296 VGNYMTSIDMAGASI
+296 VGNFMTSIDMAGASI

-317 DELKALVDYPVS
+317 DELKSLIDYPVA
-329 TPALTWGAAMNEQA
+329 TPALTWGAAMDANA
-343 EAALEAIK
+343 EAAVEAMN
-351 AIGKALNI
+351 AIRKALGYVQ
-359 APQVEV
+359 APEAAP
-365 KKAKKKVV
+365 KKAKKAAA
-373 AEEEDAN
+373 AEENDAN
-380 AVYEVEGTP
+380 AVYEVEGKP
-389 AIGETINTA
+389 EVGEKINTA
-398 AFIQVVEKMADVIIE
+398 AFVQIVEKMADVIIE

-421 DKMGDG
+421 DQMGDG

-437 KQLKADWATRKKG
+437 RQLKADWKTRKKG
-450 DVGQFLVSCSE
+450 DIGEFLVSCSE

-476 SAFKYAGKAVLG
+476 SAFKYAGKAMLG
-488 KTEVSLTDIAWLF
+488 KKEVDLKDVAFLF
-501 TEANR
+501 MEANR

-516 GKGADIGDK
+516 GKGAEIGDK

-535 IALTKAAEEG
+535 LALTKAAEEG
-545 KGLIEGLKLGAIAAH
+545 KKLQEGLDLGAKAAH
-560 EGAEATKTHVATL
+560 EGAEATKTVVATL

-584 GYPDAGA
+584 GFPDAGA

-597 FNALADY
+597 FNELAKY
-604 IAAYNKQQA
+604 IKAMR
-613 VW
+613 

>member
-17 HGLAKAHP
+17 HGLALAHP
-25 DLEFVE
+25 ELEFVE
-31 KFKIVKKKDINDD
+31 KFKIVKKKDIDEN

-113 NNAMADAQEDGINVD
+113 NNAMADAQDDGIKVD

-158 CAGAAAEQGKDLAEV
+158 CAGAAAEQGKELDEV

-195 VPAAGK
+195 VPAAGH
-201 PTFDIGDDEMEFG
+201 PTFEIGDDEMEFG
-214 VGIHGEPGRFREKID
+214 VGIHGEPGRYREKID
-229 YSKGTFADDLSKR
+229 YSTGTFADDLARR
-242 IVYDLIADLGL
+242 ILTDLEEDLGL
-253 KKGEDV
+253 KAGEDV
-259 VLLINGFGGS
+259 VLLINGFGGT

-275 ILNNSVSK
+275 LLNNSVTK
-283 VLEAEGINIHRTI
+283 AITADGINVHRTI
-296 VGNYMTSIDMAGASI
+296 VGNFMTSIDMAGASI
-311 TVLRVD
+311 SVLRVD
-317 DELKALVDYPVS
+317 SELKALVDYPVS
-329 TPALTWGAAMNEQA
+329 TPALTWGAAMSEQA

-351 AIGKALNI
+351 AIGKALGYTP
-359 APQVEV
+359 AEPA
-365 KKAKKKVV
+365 KKASKKAV
-373 AEEEDAN
+373 AEAEDDN
-380 AVYEVEGTP
+380 ATYEVEGTP
-389 AIGETINTA
+389 VVTETINTA
-398 AFIQVVEKMADVIIE
+398 AFVQIVDKMADVIIE

-421 DKMGDG
+421 DQMGDG

-450 DVGQFLVSCSE
+450 DIGEFLVSCSE

-476 SAFKYAGKAVLG
+476 SAFKYAGKAMLG
-488 KTEVSLTDIAWLF
+488 KKEINLTDLAFLF
-501 TEANR
+501 MEANR

-535 IALTKAAEEG
+535 LALTKAAEEG
-545 KGLIEGLKLGAIAAH
+545 KALREGIDLGAKAAH

-584 GYPDAGA
+584 GFPDAGA

-597 FNALADY
+597 FNEL
-604 IAAYNKQQA
+604 AAYIKTL
-613 VW
+613 

>member
-1 MKKIMN
+1 MN

-17 HGLAKAHP
+17 HGLAAAHP
-25 DLEFVE
+25 ELEFVE
-31 KFKIVKKKDINDD
+31 KYKVVKKKDINDN

-67 MIDCAVCGDV
+67 MLDAAVCGDV

-86 YNAIKK
+86 YNAIKA
-92 CATDK
+92 CTTDK
-97 GVLLVIK
+97 GVLLIVK

-113 NNAMADAQEDGINVD
+113 NNAMSDAQDDGIKVD

-158 CAGAAAEQGKDLAEV
+158 CAGAAAEQGKSLEEV
-173 KRVANKVIDNVR
+173 KAVANKVIDNVR

-195 VPAAGK
+195 VPAAGH

-229 YSKGTFADDLSKR
+229 YSTGTFCDDLSRR
-242 IVYDLIADLGL
+242 IVTDLEEDLAL
-253 KKGEDV
+253 KSGEEV
-259 VLLINGFGGS
+259 VLLINGFGGT

-275 ILNNSVSK
+275 ILNNSVTK
-283 VLEAEGINIHRTI
+283 ALAKDGVKIHKTI
-296 VGNYMTSIDMAGASI
+296 VGNFMTSIDMAGASI
-311 TVLRVD
+311 SVLRVD
-317 DELKALVDYPVS
+317 SELKALVDYPVN
-329 TPALTWGAAMNEQA
+329 TPALTWGAAMSEQA
-343 EAALEAIK
+343 QAALEAVQ
-351 AIGKALNI
+351 AIGRALGY
-359 APQVEV
+359 AP
-365 KKAKKKVV
+365 V
-373 AEEEDAN
+373 AEEHHTAAKKAAAKETEEV
-380 AVYEVEGTP
+380 AVYEVEGKPEVT
-389 AIGETINTA
+389 ETINTA
-398 AFIQVVEKMADVIIE
+398 AFVQIVDKMADVIIE

-450 DVGQFLVSCSE
+450 DIGQFLVSCSE

-476 SAFKYAGKAVLG
+476 SAFKYAGKSMLG
-488 KTEVSLTDIAWLF
+488 KKEVSLADVALLF

-516 GKGADIGDK
+516 GKGAEIGDK

-535 IALTKAAEEG
+535 MALTKAAEEG
-545 KGLIEGLKLGAIAAH
+545 KSLREGLALGAKAAH

-597 FNALADY
+597 FNELAAY
-604 IAAYNKQQA
+604 IAKM
-613 VW
+613 

>member
-17 HGLAKAHP
+17 HGLAAAHP
-25 DLEFVE
+25 ELEFVE
-31 KFKIVKKKDINDD
+31 KYKVVKKKDINDN

-67 MIDCAVCGDV
+67 MLDAAVCGDV

-86 YNAIKK
+86 YNAIKA

-97 GVLLVIK
+97 GVLLIVK

-113 NNAMADAQEDGINVD
+113 NNAMSDAQDDGIKVD

-158 CAGAAAEQGKDLAEV
+158 CAGAAAEQGKSLEEV
-173 KRVANKVIDNVR
+173 KAVANKVIDNVR

-195 VPAAGK
+195 VPAAGH

-229 YSKGTFADDLSKR
+229 YSTGTFCDDLSRR
-242 IVYDLIADLGL
+242 IVTDLEEDLAL
-253 KKGEDV
+253 KNGEEV
-259 VLLINGFGGS
+259 VLLINGFGGT

-275 ILNNSVSK
+275 ILNNSVTK
-283 VLEAEGINIHRTI
+283 ALAKDGVKIHNTI
-296 VGNYMTSIDMAGASI
+296 VGNFMTSIDMAGASI
-311 TVLRVD
+311 SVLRVD
-317 DELKALVDYPVS
+317 SELKALVDYPVN
-329 TPALTWGAAMNEQA
+329 TPALTWGAAMSEQA
-343 EAALEAIK
+343 QAALEAVQ
-351 AIGKALNI
+351 AIGRALGY
-359 APQVEV
+359 APVAEEHHA
-365 KKAKKKVV
+365 AKKK
-373 AEEEDAN
+373 AAAKETEEV
-380 AVYEVEGTP
+380 AVYEVEGKPEVT
-389 AIGETINTA
+389 ETIDTA
-398 AFIQVVEKMADVIIE
+398 AFVQIVDKMADVIIE

-450 DVGQFLVSCSE
+450 DIGQFLVSCSE

-476 SAFKYAGKAVLG
+476 SAFKYAGKSMLG
-488 KTEVSLTDIAWLF
+488 KKEVSLADVALLF

-516 GKGADIGDK
+516 GKGAEIGDK

-535 IALTKAAEEG
+535 MALTKAAEEG
-545 KGLIEGLKLGAIAAH
+545 KSLREGLALGAKAAH

-597 FNALADY
+597 FNELAAY
-604 IAAYNKQQA
+604 IAKM
-613 VW
+613 

>member
-1 MKKIMN
+1 MN

-17 HGLAKAHP
+17 HGLAAAHP
-25 DLEFVE
+25 ELEFVE
-31 KFKIVKKKDINDD
+31 KYKVVKKKDINDN

-67 MIDCAVCGDV
+67 MLDAAVCGDV

-86 YNAIKK
+86 YNAIKA

-97 GVLLVIK
+97 GVLLIVK

-113 NNAMADAQEDGINVD
+113 NNAMSDAQDDGIKVD

-158 CAGAAAEQGKDLAEV
+158 CAGAAAEQGKSLEEV
-173 KRVANKVIDNVR
+173 KAVANKVIDNVR

-195 VPAAGK
+195 VPAAGH

-229 YSKGTFADDLSKR
+229 YSTGTFCDDLSRR
-242 IVYDLIADLGL
+242 IVTDLEEDLAL
-253 KKGEDV
+253 KSGEEV
-259 VLLINGFGGS
+259 VLLINGFGGT

-275 ILNNSVSK
+275 ILNNSVTK
-283 VLEAEGINIHRTI
+283 ALAKDGVKIHKTI
-296 VGNYMTSIDMAGASI
+296 VGNFMTSIDMAGASI
-311 TVLRVD
+311 SVLRVD
-317 DELKALVDYPVS
+317 SELKALVDYPVN
-329 TPALTWGAAMNEQA
+329 TPALTWGAAMSEQA
-343 EAALEAIK
+343 QAALEAVQ
-351 AIGKALNI
+351 AIGRALGY
-359 APQVEV
+359 AP
-365 KKAKKKVV
+365 V
-373 AEEEDAN
+373 AEEHHATKKKAAAKETEEV
-380 AVYEVEGTP
+380 AVYEVEGKPEVT
-389 AIGETINTA
+389 ETINTA
-398 AFIQVVEKMADVIIE
+398 AFVQIVDKMADVIIE

-450 DVGQFLVSCSE
+450 DIGQFLVSCSE

-476 SAFKYAGKAVLG
+476 SAFKYAGKSMLG
-488 KTEVSLTDIAWLF
+488 KKEVSLADVALLF

-516 GKGADIGDK
+516 GKGAEIGDK

-535 IALTKAAEEG
+535 MALTKAAEEG
-545 KGLIEGLKLGAIAAH
+545 KSLREGLALGAKAAH

-597 FNALADY
+597 FNELAAY
-604 IAAYNKQQA
+604 IAKM
-613 VW
+613 

>member
-17 HGLAKAHP
+17 HGLALAHP
-25 DLEFVE
+25 ELEFVE
-31 KFKIVKKKDINDD
+31 KFKIVKKKDIDD
-44 KVSLISGGGSGHEP
+44 NKVSLISGGGSGHEP

-113 NNAMADAQEDGINVD
+113 NNAMADAQDDGIKVD

-158 CAGAAAEQGKDLAEV
+158 CAGAAAEQGKELDEV

-195 VPAAGK
+195 VPAAGH
-201 PTFDIGDDEMEFG
+201 PTFEIGDDEMEFG
-214 VGIHGEPGRFREKID
+214 VGIHGEPGRYREKID
-229 YSKGTFADDLSKR
+229 YSTGTFADDLARR
-242 IVYDLIADLGL
+242 ILTDLEEDLGL
-253 KKGEDV
+253 KAGEDV
-259 VLLINGFGGS
+259 VLLINGFGGT

-275 ILNNSVSK
+275 LLNNSVTK
-283 VLEAEGINIHRTI
+283 AITADGINVHRTI
-296 VGNYMTSIDMAGASI
+296 VGNFMTSIDMAGASI
-311 TVLRVD
+311 SVLRVD
-317 DELKALVDYPVS
+317 SELKALVDYPVS
-329 TPALTWGAAMNEQA
+329 TPALTWGAAMSEQA

-351 AIGKALNI
+351 AIGKALGYTP
-359 APQVEV
+359 AEPA
-365 KKAKKKVV
+365 KKASKKAV
-373 AEEEDAN
+373 AEAEDDN
-380 AVYEVEGTP
+380 ATYEVEGTP
-389 AIGETINTA
+389 VVTKTINTA
-398 AFIQVVEKMADVIIE
+398 AFVQIVDKMADVIIE

-421 DKMGDG
+421 DQMGDG

-437 KQLKADWATRKKG
+437 RQLKADWATRKKG
-450 DVGQFLVSCSE
+450 DIGEFLVSCSE

-476 SAFKYAGKAVLG
+476 SAFKYAGKAMLG
-488 KTEVSLTDIAWLF
+488 KKEINLTDLAFLF
-501 TEANR
+501 MEANR

-535 IALTKAAEEG
+535 LALTKAAEEG
-545 KGLIEGLKLGAIAAH
+545 KALREGIDLGAKAAH

-584 GYPDAGA
+584 GFPDAGA

-597 FNALADY
+597 FNEL
-604 IAAYNKQQA
+604 AAYIKTL
-613 VW
+613 

>member
-25 DLEFVE
+25 ELEFVE
-31 KFKIVKKKDINDD
+31 KFKIVKKVEINDD

-67 MIDCAVCGDV
+67 MLDCAVCGDV

-97 GVLLVIK
+97 GVLLIIK

-113 NNAMADAQEDGINVD
+113 NNAMADAQEDGIKVD

-158 CAGAAAEQGKDLAEV
+158 CAGAAAEQGKELEEV
-173 KRVANKVIDNVR
+173 KAVANKVIENVR

-195 VPAAGK
+195 VPAAGH
-201 PTFDIGDDEMEFG
+201 PTFEIGDDEMEFG

-229 YSKGTFADDLSKR
+229 YSKGSFSDDLARR
-242 IVYDLIADLGL
+242 IVTDLEDDLKL
-253 KKGEDV
+253 KKGEEV

-275 ILNNSVSK
+275 ILNNSVNK
-283 VLEAEGINIHRTI
+283 ALEADGVKIHRTI
-296 VGNYMTSIDMAGASI
+296 VGNFMTSIDMAGASI

-317 DELKALVDYPVS
+317 DELKKLVDYPVS
-329 TPALTWGAAMNEQA
+329 TPALTWGAALGAQA
-343 EAALEAIK
+343 EAAVEAMN
-351 AIGKALNI
+351 AIAKALNI
-359 APQVEV
+359 TPGAAAPAA
-365 KKAKKKVV
+365 KKAKKAA

-398 AFIQVVEKMADVIIE
+398 AFVKIVEKMADVIIE

-450 DVGQFLVSCSE
+450 DIGQFLVSCSD

-476 SAFKYAGKAVLG
+476 SAFKYAGKAMLG
-488 KTEVSLTDIAWLF
+488 KKEVNLTDVAFLF

-516 GKGADIGDK
+516 GKGAEIGDK

-535 IALTKAAEEG
+535 MALTKAAEEG
-545 KGLIEGLKLGAIAAH
+545 KKLQEGLDLGAKAAH
-560 EGAEATKTHVATL
+560 DGAEATKTHVATL

-597 FNALADY
+597 FNELAKY
-604 IAAYNKQQA
+604 IKNF
-613 VW
+613 

>member
-31 KFKIVKKKDINDD
+31 KFKIVKKVEINDD

-67 MIDCAVCGDV
+67 MLDCAVCGDV

-97 GVLLVIK
+97 GVLLIIK

-113 NNAMADAQEDGINVD
+113 NNAMADAQEDGIKVD

-158 CAGAAAEQGKDLAEV
+158 CAGAAAEQGKELEEV
-173 KRVANKVIDNVR
+173 KAVANKVIENVR

-195 VPAAGK
+195 VPAAGH
-201 PTFDIGDDEMEFG
+201 PTFEIGDDEMEFG
-214 VGIHGEPGRFREKID
+214 VGIHGEPGRFRDKID
-229 YSKGTFADDLSKR
+229 YSKGSFSDDLARR
-242 IVYDLIADLGL
+242 IVTDLEEDLKL
-253 KKGEDV
+253 KKGEEV

-275 ILNNSVSK
+275 ILNNSVNK
-283 VLEAEGINIHRTI
+283 ALEADGVKIHRTI
-296 VGNYMTSIDMAGASI
+296 VGNFMTSIDMAGASI

-317 DELKALVDYPVS
+317 DELKKLVDYPVS
-329 TPALTWGAAMNEQA
+329 TPALTWGAALGAQA
-343 EAALEAIK
+343 EAAVEAMN
-351 AIGKALNI
+351 AIAKALNI
-359 APQVEV
+359 TPGAAAPAA
-365 KKAKKKVV
+365 KKAKKAA

-398 AFIQVVEKMADVIIE
+398 AFVKIVEKMADVIIE

-450 DVGQFLVSCSE
+450 DIGQFLVSCSD

-476 SAFKYAGKAVLG
+476 SAFKYAGKAMLG
-488 KTEVSLTDIAWLF
+488 KKEVNLTDVAFLF

-516 GKGADIGDK
+516 GKGAEIGDK

-535 IALTKAAEEG
+535 MALTKAAEEG
-545 KGLIEGLKLGAIAAH
+545 KKLQEGLDLGAKAAH
-560 EGAEATKTHVATL
+560 DGAEATKTHVATL

-597 FNALADY
+597 FNELAKY
-604 IAAYNKQQA
+604 IKNF
-613 VW
+613 

>member
-1 MKKIMN
+1 MN

-17 HGLAKAHP
+17 HGLAAAHP
-25 DLEFVE
+25 ELEFVE
-31 KFKIVKKKDINDD
+31 KFKIVKKKEINED

-67 MIDCAVCGDV
+67 MLDAAVCGDV

-86 YNAIKK
+86 YNSIKK

-97 GVLLVIK
+97 GVLLIIK

-113 NNAMADAQEDGINVD
+113 NNAMSDAQEDGIKVD

-158 CAGAAAEQGKDLAEV
+158 CAGAAAEQGKELEEV
-173 KRVANKVIDNVR
+173 KRVANKVIENVR

-195 VPAAGK
+195 VPAAGH
-201 PTFDIGDDEMEFG
+201 PTFEIGDDEMEFG

-229 YSKGTFADDLSKR
+229 YSKGTFSDDLSRR
-242 IVYDLIADLGL
+242 IVTDLEGDLGL
-253 KKGEDV
+253 KKDEEV
-259 VLLINGFGGS
+259 VLLINGFGGT
-269 PLQELY
+269 PMQELY
-275 ILNNSVSK
+275 ILNNSVTK
-283 VLEAEGINIHRTI
+283 ALNADGVKIHRTI
-296 VGNYMTSIDMAGASI
+296 VGNFMTSIDMAGASI

-317 DELKALVDYPVS
+317 AELKALIDYPVS
-329 TPALTWGAAMNEQA
+329 TPALTWGAAMDAQA
-343 EAALEAIK
+343 EAAVEAMK
-351 AIGKALNI
+351 AISKALGVTPVAE
-359 APQVEV
+359 AP
-365 KKAKKKVV
+365 KKAAKKAAQ
-373 AEEEDAN
+373 AEEDDAN
-380 AVYEVEGTP
+380 AVYEVIGEP
-389 AIGETINTA
+389 KIGETINLP
-398 AFIQVVEKMADVIIE
+398 AFVKVVEKMADVIIE

-421 DKMGDG
+421 DQMGDG

-437 KQLKADWATRKKG
+437 KQLKEDWATRKKG
-450 DVGQFLVSCSE
+450 DIGEFLVSCSE

-488 KTEVSLTDIAWLF
+488 KQEVNLTDIAFLF
-501 TEANR
+501 MEANR

-535 IALTKAAEEG
+535 LALTDAAKAGKKLQEGLDLGAKAA
-545 KGLIEGLKLGAIAAH
+545 H
-560 EGAEATKTHVATL
+560 DGAEATKTVVARL

-584 GYPDAGA
+584 GFPDAGA

-597 FNALADY
+597 FNELAKF
-604 IAAYNKQQA
+604 IKNF
-613 VW
+613 

>member
-17 HGLAKAHP
+17 HGLAMAHP

-31 KFKIVKKKDINDD
+31 KFKIVKKKEINDD

-67 MIDCAVCGDV
+67 MLDAAVCGDV

-97 GVLLVIK
+97 GVLLIIK

-113 NNAMADAQEDGINVD
+113 NNAMSDAIDDGVKVD

-158 CAGAAAEQGKDLAEV
+158 CAGAAAEMGKELPEV
-173 KRVANKVIDNVR
+173 KAVANKVIENVR

-195 VPAAGK
+195 VPAAGH
-201 PTFDIGDDEMEFG
+201 PTFEIGDDEMEFG

-229 YSKGTFADDLSKR
+229 YSSGKFSDNLADR
-242 IVYDLIADLGL
+242 IVKDLVEDLKL
-253 KKGEDV
+253 NAKEEV
-259 VLLINGFGGS
+259 VLLINGFGGT

-275 ILNNSVSK
+275 ILNKSTTEALDKAGVK
-283 VLEAEGINIHRTI
+283 VYRTI
-296 VGNYMTSIDMAGASI
+296 VGNFMTSIDMAGASI

-317 DELKALVDYPVS
+317 DELKKYIDYPVT
-329 TPALTWGAAMNEQA
+329 TPALTWGAAMSEQA
-343 EAALEAIK
+343 EAAVEAMN
-351 AIGKALNI
+351 AIAKALGVTAVA
-359 APQVEV
+359 APAA
-365 KKAKKKVV
+365 KKAKKA
-373 AEEEDAN
+373 AEAEEDAN

-398 AFIQVVEKMADVIIE
+398 AFVKIVDKMADVIIE

-450 DVGQFLVSCSE
+450 DIGEFLVSCSE

-476 SAFKYAGKAVLG
+476 SAFKYAGKAMLG
-488 KTEVSLTDIAWLF
+488 KKEVNLTDVAFLF

-516 GKGADIGDK
+516 GKGAEIGDK

-535 IALTKAAEEG
+535 MALTKAAEEG
-545 KGLIEGLKLGAIAAH
+545 KKLQEGLDLGAKAAH
-560 EGAEATKTHVATL
+560 DGAEATKTHVATL

-597 FNALADY
+597 FNELAKY
-604 IAAYNKQQA
+604 IKNFKA
-613 VW
+613 

>member
-31 KFKIVKKKDINDD
+31 KFKIVKKVEINDE

-67 MIDCAVCGDV
+67 MLDCAVCGDV

-86 YNAIKK
+86 YNSIKQ
-92 CATDK
+92 CATEK
-97 GVLLVIK
+97 GVLLIIK

-113 NNAMADAQEDGINVD
+113 NNAMYDAQEDGIKVD

-158 CAGAAAEQGKDLAEV
+158 CAGAAAEQGKELEEV

-195 VPAAGK
+195 VPAAGH
-201 PTFDIGDDEMEFG
+201 PTFEIGDDEMEFG
-214 VGIHGEPGRFREKID
+214 VGIHGEPGRYREKID
-229 YSKGTFADDLSKR
+229 YSKGDFADNLSER
-242 IVYDLIADLGL
+242 IVKDLEEDLAL

-259 VLLINGFGGS
+259 VLLINGFGGT
-269 PLQELY
+269 PMQELY

-283 VLEAEGINIHRTI
+283 VLEADGIKIHRTI

-329 TPALTWGAAMNEQA
+329 TPALTWGAAMSEQA
-343 EAALEAIK
+343 DAALEAIK
-351 AIGKALNI
+351 AIGKALGYT
-359 APQVEV
+359 PQEAQAT
-365 KKAKKKVV
+365 KKASKKASAQ
-373 AEEEDAN
+373 AEDDAN
-380 AVYEVEGTP
+380 AVYEVVGE
-389 AIGETINTA
+389 AKVGETINTA
-398 AFIQVVEKMADVIIE
+398 AFVQIVEKMADVIIE

-421 DKMGDG
+421 DQMGDG

-450 DVGQFLVSCSE
+450 DIGQFLVSCSE

-476 SAFKYAGKAVLG
+476 SAFKYAGKAMLG
-488 KTEVSLTDIAWLF
+488 KQEVNLTDIAFLF
-501 TEANR
+501 MEANR

-535 IALTKAAEEG
+535 LALTKAAEEG
-545 KGLIEGLKLGAIAAH
+545 KKLQEGLDLGAKAAH

-584 GYPDAGA
+584 GFPDAGA

-597 FNALADY
+597 FNELAAY
-604 IAAYNKQQA
+604 IAKM
-613 VW
+613 